1 DVGELDYRVLDLV
14 DLGDFIGVEGRVMRT
29 RKGELSVQARGLTFL
44 GKALLPLPEKW
55 HGLADVEV
63 RYRQRYVDLVANPEV
78 RRTFAARSALIA
90 AAVERVVAGGE
101 VSYKGRPIRLRPPFA
116 RVTMKRAVA
125 RAAAEQGIRLDP
137 ADLDRPEA
145 LEAWTESKALSGR
158 RNPKGVLLGK
168 E

>member
-78 RRTFAARSALIA
+78 RRTFTARSAMIA
-90 AAVERVVAGGE
+90 AIRRFLDERGYVEVETPMMQPIAGGAMA
-101 VSYKGRPIRLRPPFA
+101 RPF
-116 RVTMKRAVA
+116 VT
-125 RAAAEQGIRLDP
+125 
-137 ADLDRPEA
+137 
-145 LEAWTESKALSGR
+145 
-158 RNPKGVLLGK
+158 
-168 E
+168 